1 MKCPLS
7 LRKTLALTSLTVL
20 ALAVS
25 MRAQTIPNPSFE
37 ADTFTSPPGYVS
49 GNGAITGWTG
59 SDNGRVGLNPAS
71 GSPFAD
77 NGTIPNGNNVAFVQS
92 SGAATTFNTV
102 ISDLIVGTAYKVNF
116 RVNARGGNTPNLK
129 VEIDGTRIIDTGITP
144 VTAANPYKYFAFD
157 FTATATSQTMT
168 LRNDAGTGGGDHTL
182 LIDDFSI
189 APRNSGWLYAA
200 WTGDSTVGLDGTK
213 NVTHAYNFGSGA
225 NATINGVVFTG
236 VPGGNPQVA
245 DSFSSTGLQNVFN
258 GDGN

>member
-7 LRKTLALTSLTVL
+7 LRKTLALTSLTLL

-25 MRAQTIPNPSFE
+25 TRAQTIPNPSFE
-37 ADTFTSPPGYVS
+37 ADTFTVPPGYVS
-49 GNGAITGWTG
+49 GNGAITSWTG

-92 SGAATTFNTV
+92 SGSATTFNTV

-129 VEIDGTRIIDTGITP
+129 VEIDATRIIDTGITP
-144 VTAANPYKYFAFD
+144 VTGSNPYKYFAFD

-168 LRNDAGTGGGDHTL
+168 LRNDAGTGGGD
-182 LIDDFSI
+182 
-189 APRNSGWLYAA
+189 
-200 WTGDSTVGLDGTK
+200 
-213 NVTHAYNFGSGA
+213 
-225 NATINGVVFTG
+225 
-236 VPGGNPQVA
+236 
-245 DSFSSTGLQNVFN
+245 
-258 GDGN
+258 